1 MTNPPNAPDGPE
13 ERPLDDPA
21 VQPTDDPEVQP
32 TESVD
37 VQRTAGP
44 EVQPTDDPA
53 AAQSTAG
60 LGEELSADRGRIDT
74 AGIETPGPA
83 SYGPPTGGPAGYQ
96 APPSGPAS
104 APETPRPP
112 DPAGTAPWG
121 APPTGAPDPA
131 AAAPWGAP
139 PPPPPRADQPGYSGS
154 RLRRSVD
161 DRVLAG
167 VCGGLGRQ
175 TGVDPLLFRIGFV
188 ALVFAAG
195 TGVVL
200 YALLALLMPSEAR
213 GAGWAG
219 VSGRSFRP
227 RAAPA
232 GVPGPDGSQVPAG
245 MYGPDGS
252 YAPGPYEP
260 GPAPPPPGPRSPVAA
275 VTLAVL
281 LIGLG
286 VVVLGARYLDWSFD
300 PSAIFGVGV
309 ALVGIALLVSAFGPW
324 RGGKGGLT
332 VLGIMLVLGLGVTS
346 IVDQRS
352 GFTDGN
358 FASSAVYA
366 PSEAGELRPA
376 YQVTM
381 GESTLD
387 LRSALGPDVDPTSVA
402 IDVTMGSFEVI
413 VPSET
418 DVSVQTDVT
427 FGSVRVFGSQN
438 DAGGYYPGSGGDPE
452 SSDQRAALVLDVDV
466 AFGDLAVTRLR

>member
-1 MTNPPNAPDGPE
+1 MTNPPYGPSGPDEQPPDLPE
-13 ERPLDDPA
+13 EPPLDGTEA
-21 VQPTDDPEVQP
+21 QPTDGLEDAE
-32 TESVD
+32 
-37 VQRTAGP
+37 GP
-44 EVQPTDDPA
+44 
-53 AAQSTAG
+53 
-60 LGEELSADRGRIDT
+60 SAERRRIDT
-74 AGIETPGPA
+74 AAIETTEPVSTGPA
-83 SYGPPTGGPAGYQ
+83 SNEPPTYGPAGYQ
-96 APPSGPAS
+96 VPPYATAS
-104 APETPRPP
+104 APEPPGPP
-112 DPAGTAPWG
+112 DPSGT
-121 APPTGAPDPA
+121 
-131 AAAPWGAP
+131 APWGAP
-139 PPPPPRADQPGYSGS
+139 PPPPPRSDQPGYSGS

-200 YALLALLMPSEAR
+200 YVLLALLMPRETR
-213 GAGWAG
+213 GAGWGGA
-219 VSGRSFRP
+219 SSRSFRP
-227 RAAPA
+227 RAAAPA

-245 MYGPDGS
+245 SYAPDGS
-252 YAPGPYEP
+252 YLPGPYEA
-260 GPAPPPPGPRSPVAA
+260 GPAPPPGPRSPVAA

-286 VVVLGARYLDWSFD
+286 VLVLGARYLDWSFD

-309 ALVGIALLVSAFGPW
+309 ALVGIALLISAFGPW

-346 IVDQRS
+346 IVDQRN

-387 LRSALGPDVDPTSVA
+387 LRSTLGPDVDPISVA

-438 DAGGYYPGSGGDPE
+438 DAGGYYPGGGGDPE
-452 SSDQRAALVLDVDV
+452 SADQQAALVLDIDV
-466 AFGDLAVTRLR
+466 AFGDLEVTRVR

>member
-1 MTNPPNAPDGPE
+1 MTNPPYGPSDPE
-13 ERPLDDPA
+13 E
-21 VQPTDDPEVQP
+21 QPPDLPEEAPQDDPEAQP
-32 TESVD
+32 SASLED
-37 VQRTAGP
+37 A
-44 EVQPTDDPA
+44 
-53 AAQSTAG
+53 
-60 LGEELSADRGRIDT
+60 EE
-74 AGIETPGPA
+74 
-83 SYGPPTGGPAGYQ
+83 PAGYQ
-96 APPSGPAS
+96 VPPQATAS
-104 APETPRPP
+104 APEAPGPP
-112 DPAGTAPWG
+112 DPSG
-121 APPTGAPDPA
+121 
-131 AAAPWGAP
+131 AAPWGAP

-200 YALLALLMPSEAR
+200 YVLLALLMPRETR
-213 GAGWAG
+213 GAVWAG
-219 VSGRSFRP
+219 TSSRSFRP
-227 RAAPA
+227 GAAAPD
-232 GVPGPDGSQVPAG
+232 GVPGPDGSEAPAG
-245 MYGPDGS
+245 S
-252 YAPGPYEP
+252 YEP
-260 GPAPPPPGPRSPVAA
+260 GPPPPPPGPRSPVAA

-286 VVVLGARYLDWSFD
+286 VLVLGGRYLDWSFD
-300 PSAIFGVGV
+300 PSAVFGVGV

-332 VLGIMLVLGLGVTS
+332 VLGILLVLGLGVTS
-346 IVDQRS
+346 IVDQRN

-366 PSEAGELRPA
+366 PSEASELRPE

-381 GESTLD
+381 GQSTLD
-387 LRSALGPDVDPTSVA
+387 LRSALGPDVDPVSVA

-418 DVSVQTDVT
+418 DVSVQTDST

-438 DAGGYYPGSGGDPE
+438 DVGGYYTGSSSDPE
-452 SSDQRAALVLDVDV
+452 SSDRRAALVLDIDV
-466 AFGDLAVTRLR
+466 TFGDLEVTRVR